1 MPKNIILSRLTAGG
15 SLDKSASV
23 MTYTYFRTNPH
34 SAGILIPEKSR
45 TEFIQFCDKKGFFT
59 LTPFIRAVFL
69 PQNTLPGFIPVLY
82 FAYYPAYYLT
92 YDLTLFPCCYLA
104 ALTNSSL
111 SPRLTRSLA
120 RSARTWLP
128 FLIESTVV

>member
-1 MPKNIILSRLTAGG
+1 
-15 SLDKSASV
+15 

-82 FAYYPAYYLT
+82 LAYYL
-92 YDLTLFPCCYLA
+92 LIISLMTLFHSPAVTLPPLLTA
-104 ALTNSSL
+104 AY
-111 SPRLTRSLA
+111 PR
-120 RSARTWLP
+120 
-128 FLIESTVV
+128 V